1 MEIYMSLAVCCQWLQ
16 GRVKRDGT
24 TVYENII
31 DERTLQLG
39 QYRSGKYDDQRII
52 DTYRHNVARHIEL
65 IPSLA
70 ENNIRSFRI
79 SSSIFPLFEFNR
91 SLAITDQTLNNRL
104 QVLGRLFKERGIRVT
119 THPGQFTVLSS
130 DKDSVVQN
138 SIRELEMH
146 AWTFDAMGFEQTA
159 YNAINIH
166 GGKSDR
172 SDKLIEVINSLPD
185 NVRNRLTLENDEK
198 CYNVKQLMAIHEKTG
213 VPIVFDTHHF
223 TFNDDDYDF
232 DRAFDATSS
241 SWGSVKPLQHLS
253 NTEPGNEKAAFNL
266 KRAHSNYIHYIPA
279 RQLQAA
285 RNNTLDID
293 VEAKYKN
300 LAVIKMR
307 SDFAIEV

>member
-1 MEIYMSLAVCCQWLQ
+1 MSLAICCQWLE
-16 GRVKRDGT
+16 GRIKRDGN
-24 TVYENII
+24 TVFINSI

-39 QYRSGKYDDQRII
+39 QFRDGKYDNQRII

-65 IPSLA
+65 VPRLVK
-70 ENNIRSFRI
+70 NNIRSFRI
-79 SSSIFPLFEFNR
+79 SSSLFPLFEFNR
-91 SLAITDQTLNNRL
+91 SLATTDTTLNKQL
-104 QVLGRLFKERGIRVT
+104 QVLGKLFNENGIRVT

-130 DKDSVVQN
+130 DKDNVVQN

-146 AWTFDAMGFEQTA
+146 AWAFDAMGFGQTP

-185 NVRNRLTLENDEK
+185 NVRNRITLENDEK
-198 CYNVKQLMAIHEKTG
+198 CYNVKQLMAIHAKTG

-223 TFNDDDYDF
+223 NFNDDDYDF
-232 DRAFDATSS
+232 DVAFDATKG
-241 SWGSVKPLQHLS
+241 SWGAVKPLQHLS
-253 NTEPGNEKAAFNL
+253 NTEPGNENASFNI
-266 KRAHSNYIHYIPA
+266 KRSHSNYIHYIPE

-285 RNNTLDID
+285 RENTLDID

-300 LAVIKMR
+300 LAVLKMR
-307 SDFAIEV
+307 SDFAIEA